1 VTVPAPDRDP
11 GDFSDLDRAERWAV
25 VIIGAALAAAV
36 ACGVWVYVG
45 LPAGEAVEGAG
56 ETLAAGE

>member
-25 VIIGAALAAAV
+25 VIIGAALAFAV
-36 ACGVWVYVG
+36 AVGVWVYVG
-45 LPAGEAVEGAG
+45 LPTGDAVEGAG
-56 ETLAAGE
+56 EALVAGE

>member
-1 VTVPAPDRDP
+1 VTAPAPDP
-11 GDFSDLDRAERWAV
+11 GDFGDLDDAQWWAV
-25 VIIGAALAAAV
+25 VIAGAVLAAAV
-36 ACGVWVYVG
+36 AVGAWVYVG